1 MSEPEYDVV
10 IVGASIAGC
19 AAAIVYGRAG
29 LRVALLEKHRNV
41 ATHKALC
48 GHFLL
53 GGAHETL
60 LELGLW
66 QDLVEQHGAG
76 TGGLSMWSQA
86 GWMPPPATG
95 VAPFLNV
102 RRSTLDPFLRS
113 RAAETPGVDLLLD
126 RSVDAL
132 EHEGAR
138 IVGVQTHR
146 HDGSAER
153 FRARL
158 VVGADGYRSKTAQLA
173 RTPERRYDNGR
184 FFLYAYYRGVELRQP
199 GDAALWWHER
209 DLAVASPTDGG
220 LVEIALMPTKDQLPR
235 FQQDRAGELE
245 RYVSRLPDAPD
256 LNGAELTSK
265 IVTAVDYPL
274 IRRPA
279 VPAPGLA
286 LIGDAALTSDPTP
299 APGCTYALLTGRWL
313 AECTT
318 DGLTGRGSLDTG
330 LRRYRRRRRF
340 IERHD
345 RLIRIDAAAPPPNP
359 VQRMLREASTH
370 DETTAIRLTNFGMQA
385 APVSSLLNPATLAR
399 AGRVAH
405 RARRANHRSRK
416 PAEIH

>member
-1 MSEPEYDVV
+1 MLEPDYDVA

-19 AAAIVYGRAG
+19 TAAIVYGRAG

-41 ATHKALC
+41 ATHKVLC

-53 GGAHETL
+53 GGAHGTL

-66 QDLVEQHGAG
+66 QELVERHGAG

-102 RRSTLDPFLRS
+102 RRSTLDPLLRS
-113 RAAETPGVDLLLD
+113 RAAASPGVELLLD

-132 EHEGAR
+132 EYAGAR
-138 IVGVQTHR
+138 VVGVRARR

-158 VVGADGYRSKTAQLA
+158 VVGADGYRSKVAQLSQ
-173 RTPERRYDNGR
+173 TPERRYDNGR
-184 FFLYAYYRGVELRQP
+184 FFLYAYYRGVGLRQP
-199 GDAALWWHER
+199 GDASLWWHGR
-209 DLAVASPTDGG
+209 DLAVVSPTDGG
-220 LVEIALMPTKDQLPR
+220 LVEVALMPTKDQLPR
-235 FQQDRAGELE
+235 FQKDRAGELA
-245 RYVSRLPDAPD
+245 RYVARLPDAPD
-256 LNGAELTSK
+256 MSGAELVSK

-286 LIGDAALTSDPTP
+286 LIGDAAMTSDPTP

-313 AECTT
+313 AASTT
-318 DGLTGRGSLDTG
+318 DALANRRSLETG
-330 LRRYRRRRRF
+330 LRRYRRQRRF
-340 IERHD
+340 VERHD
-345 RLIRIDAAAPPPNP
+345 RLIRIEAAAPPPNP
-359 VQRMLREASTH
+359 VQRMLREAATH
-370 DETTAIRLTNFGMQA
+370 DEATAIRLSNFGMQA
-385 APVSSLLNPATLAR
+385 APISSLLNPATLAR
-399 AGRVAH
+399 AGRVAY
-405 RARRANHRSRK
+405 RARHKDHRSRK
-416 PAEIH
+416 PVEIH

>member
-1 MSEPEYDVV
+1 MGEPDYDVV

-29 LRVALLEKHRNV
+29 LRVALLEKHRNL

-60 LELGLW
+60 LKFGLW
-66 QDLVEQHGAG
+66 QELVEQHGAG

-102 RRSTLDPFLRS
+102 RRSTLDPLMRS
-113 RAAETPGVDLLLD
+113 RAAGSPGVELLLD

-132 EHEGAR
+132 EYEGAR
-138 IVGVQTHR
+138 VVAVRARR

-158 VVGADGYRSKTAQLA
+158 VVGADGYRSKIAQLA
-173 RTPERRYDNGR
+173 GTPERRYDNGR
-184 FFLYAYYRGVELRQP
+184 FFLYAYYRGVVLRQP

-209 DLAVASPTDGG
+209 DLAVVSPTDGG
-220 LVEIALMPTKDQLPR
+220 LVEVALMPTKDQLPR
-235 FQQDRAGELE
+235 FQQDRVGELE

-256 LNGAELTSK
+256 MSGAELVSK
-265 IVTAVDYPL
+265 IITAVDYPL

-286 LIGDAALTSDPTP
+286 LIGDAAMTSDPTP

-313 AECTT
+313 AESTM
-318 DGLTGRGSLDTG
+318 DALANGRSPDAG
-330 LRRYRRRRRF
+330 LRQYRRRRRF
-340 IERHD
+340 VERHD
-345 RLIRIDAAAPPPNP
+345 RLIRIEAAAPPPNP
-359 VQRMLREASTH
+359 IQRMLREAATH

-385 APVSSLLNPATLAR
+385 APVGSLLNPATLAR
-399 AGRVAH
+399 ARRVTY
-405 RARRANHRSRK
+405 RARREHHRLRK
-416 PAEIH
+416 PVEIH